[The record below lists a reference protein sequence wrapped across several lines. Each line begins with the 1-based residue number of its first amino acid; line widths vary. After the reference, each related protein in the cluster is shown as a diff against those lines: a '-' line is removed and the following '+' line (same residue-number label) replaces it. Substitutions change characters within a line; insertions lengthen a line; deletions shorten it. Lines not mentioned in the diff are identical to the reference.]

1 MYEKGKLSISEWRQF
16 AHDSSYML
24 RVHAGG
30 ELEHLICCDDVLEY
44 FGGVVCL
51 ERGSSQEQLVDQA
64 AQGPVIHPLVVSDSV
79 VSLES

>member
-1 MYEKGKLSISEWRQF
+1 MYVLLVAFSNMKDRMHVST
-16 AHDSSYML
+16 YML
-24 RVHAGG
+24 RIHAGG

-64 AQGPVIHPLVVSDSV
+64 AQGPVVHALVVSDSV